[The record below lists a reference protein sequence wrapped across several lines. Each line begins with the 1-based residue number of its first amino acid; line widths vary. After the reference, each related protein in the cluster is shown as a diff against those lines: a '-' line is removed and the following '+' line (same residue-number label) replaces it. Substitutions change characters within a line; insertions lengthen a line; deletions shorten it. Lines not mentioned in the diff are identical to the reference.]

1 MRIGKLTNEELKEIV
16 LSRLP
21 KLSERTLIGAN
32 IGADCAWLD
41 LGDKLLVTSSD
52 PITAGGMQSGALSI
66 HVSCNDIAA
75 CGIRPSAILT
85 VLIAPPECTKE
96 DVVHIVEQAS
106 STAQALGV
114 DIVGGHTEIS
124 DCVNRLIVITT
135 AFGIADKNSPI
146 PRGIAMP
153 GDTLIM
159 TKTAGIEGTWIAAME
174 HEEKLKGKVS
184 DDLISEAKTFISKIS
199 VVEDGVTACS
209 LRDPNGSV
217 NERGIAYSSTHL
229 MHDVTEGGVL
239 GAAYEMADFSGI
251 GVSVDLSQVPVA
263 PCTKAICETMRID
276 PYRLISSGSIL
287 IATSEPD
294 ALLDA
299 MAKKG
304 IPACA
309 IGAFT
314 NEGFKLKDVDGKEI
328 DFLPPQTDELYR
340 MN

>member
-1 MRIGKLTNEELKEIV
+1 MRIGKLTNEELKDIV

-85 VLIAPPECTKE
+85 VLIAPPDCTKE
-96 DVVHIVEQAS
+96 DVIHIVEQAS
-106 STAQALGV
+106 STAKALGV
-114 DIVGGHTEIS
+114 DIVGGHTEVS
-124 DCVNRLIVITT
+124 DSVNRFIVITT
-135 AFGIADKNSPI
+135 AFGIADKNTPI
-146 PRGIAMP
+146 PRGVAMP
-153 GDTLIM
+153 GDSLVM

-174 HEEKLKGKVS
+174 HEDQLNGKVP
-184 DDLISEAKTFISKIS
+184 DDLIAEAKTFIHKIS

-209 LRDPNGSV
+209 LPDKDGSV
-217 NERGIAYSSTHL
+217 NSRGIAYSSTHL

-251 GVSVDLSQVPVA
+251 GVSVDLSKVPVA
-263 PCTKAICETMRID
+263 SCTRAICDAMDID
-276 PYRLISSGSIL
+276 PFRLISSGSIL
-287 IATSEPD
+287 VATEDPD
-294 ALLDA
+294 GLLAA
-299 MAKKG
+299 MKEKG
-304 IPACA
+304 VPACV

-314 NEGFKLKDVDGKEI
+314 EKEYSLIDTNGKNIE
-328 DFLPPQTDELYR
+328 FLPPQTDELYK
-340 MN
+340 M

>member
-1 MRIGKLTNEELKEIV
+1 MRIGKLTNEELKDIV

-21 KLSERTLIGAN
+21 ELSERTLIGAN

-52 PITAGGMQSGALSI
+52 PITAGGMQSGVLSI

-85 VLIAPPECTKE
+85 VLIAPPDCTKE
-96 DVVHIVEQAS
+96 DVIHIVEQAS
-106 STAQALGV
+106 STAKALGV
-114 DIVGGHTEIS
+114 DIVGGHTEVS
-124 DCVNRLIVITT
+124 DSVNRFIVITT

-146 PRGIAMP
+146 PRGVAMP
-153 GDTLIM
+153 GDSLVM

-174 HEEKLKGKVS
+174 HEDQLAGKVS
-184 DDLISEAKTFISKIS
+184 PELLAEAKTFIHKIS

-209 LRDPNGSV
+209 LPDKDGSA
-217 NERGIAYSSTHL
+217 NSRGIAYSSTHL

-251 GVSVDLSQVPVA
+251 GVSVDLSKVPVA
-263 PCTKAICETMRID
+263 PCTKAICDAMDID

-287 IATSEPD
+287 VATENPD
-294 ALLDA
+294 GLLSA
-299 MAKKG
+299 MKEKG
-304 IPACA
+304 VPACV
-309 IGAFT
+309 IGVFT
-314 NEGFKLKDVDGKEI
+314 EKEFSLTDTNGKRIE
-328 DFLPPQTDELYR
+328 FLPPQTDELYK
-340 MN
+340 M

>member
-85 VLIAPPECTKE
+85 VLIAPPDCTKE
-96 DVVHIVEQAS
+96 DVIHIVEQAS
-106 STAQALGV
+106 STAKALGV
-114 DIVGGHTEIS
+114 DIVGGHTEVS
-124 DCVNRLIVITT
+124 DSVNRFIVITT
-135 AFGIADKNSPI
+135 AFGIADKNSPV
-146 PRGIAMP
+146 PSGVAMP
-153 GDTLIM
+153 GDALIM
-159 TKTAGIEGTWIAAME
+159 TKTAGIEGTWIASME
-174 HEEKLKGKVS
+174 HEDRLSGKVA
-184 DDLISEAKTFISKIS
+184 DVLIAEAKTFIHKIS

-209 LRDPNGSV
+209 VTDKEGRV
-217 NERGIAYSSTHL
+217 NSRGIAYSATHL

-251 GVSVDLSQVPVA
+251 GVSVDLSKVPVA
-263 PCTKAICETMRID
+263 PCTKAICDAMDID

-287 IATSEPD
+287 VATNEPEKT
-294 ALLDA
+294 LEA
-299 MAKKG
+299 MEKKG
-304 IPACA
+304 IPACV
-309 IGAFT
+309 IGTFT
-314 NEGFKLKDVDGKEI
+314 ENEFHLTDVNGKEI
-328 DFLPPQTDELYR
+328 KFLPPQTDELYK
-340 MN
+340 M

>member
-1 MRIGKLTNEELKEIV
+1 MRIGKLTNEELKDIV

-85 VLIAPPECTKE
+85 VLIAPPDCTKE
-96 DVVHIVEQAS
+96 DVIHIVEQAS
-106 STAQALGV
+106 STAKELGV
-114 DIVGGHTEIS
+114 DIVGGHTEVS
-124 DCVNRLIVITT
+124 DSVNRFIVITT

-153 GDTLIM
+153 GDALVM

-174 HEEKLKGKVS
+174 HEDQLTGRVS
-184 DDLISEAKTFISKIS
+184 EDLISEAKTFIHKIS

-209 LRDPNGSV
+209 LPDKDGAV
-217 NERGIAYSSTHL
+217 NSREIAYSSTHL

-251 GVSVDLSQVPVA
+251 GVTVDLSKVPVA
-263 PCTKAICETMRID
+263 PCTKAICDAMDLD

-287 IATSEPD
+287 VATADPEG
-294 ALLDA
+294 LLEA
-299 MAKKG
+299 MKKKG
-304 IPACA
+304 VPACV

-314 NEGFKLKDVDGKEI
+314 EKEFALSDVDGKKIE
-328 DFLPPQTDELYR
+328 FLPPQTDELYK
-340 MN
+340 M

>member
-1 MRIGKLTNEELKEIV
+1 MRIGKLTNEELKDIV

-85 VLIAPPECTKE
+85 VLIAPPDCTKD
-96 DVVHIVEQAS
+96 DVIHIVEQAS
-106 STAQALGV
+106 STAKALGV

-124 DCVNRLIVITT
+124 DSVNRFIVITT

-146 PRGIAMP
+146 PRGVAMP
-153 GDTLIM
+153 GDSLVM

-174 HEEKLKGKVS
+174 HEDQLAGKVS
-184 DDLISEAKTFISKIS
+184 EDLLSEAKTFIHKIS

-209 LRDPNGSV
+209 LPDKDGAV
-217 NERGIAYSSTHL
+217 NSRGIAYSSTHL

-251 GVSVDLSQVPVA
+251 GVTVDLSKVPVA
-263 PCTKAICETMRID
+263 PCTKAICEVMNID

-287 IATSEPD
+287 VATADPD
-294 ALLDA
+294 NLLDA
-299 MAKKG
+299 MKKKG
-304 IPACA
+304 VPACV
-309 IGAFT
+309 IGTFT
-314 NEGFKLKDVDGKEI
+314 KKEFKLSDVDGKEI
-328 DFLPPQTDELYR
+328 EFLPPQTDELYK
-340 MN
+340 M

>member
-1 MRIGKLTNEELKEIV
+1 MRIGKLTNEELKDIV

-41 LGDKLLVTSSD
+41 LDDKLLVTSSD

-85 VLIAPPECTKE
+85 VLIAPPDCTKE
-96 DVVHIVEQAS
+96 DVIHIVEQAS
-106 STAQALGV
+106 ATAKELGV

-124 DCVNRLIVITT
+124 DSVNRFIVITT
-135 AFGIADKNSPI
+135 AFGIADKKSPV
-146 PRGIAMP
+146 PRGMAMP
-153 GDTLIM
+153 GDALVM
-159 TKTAGIEGTWIAAME
+159 TKTAGIEGTWIASME
-174 HEEKLKGKVS
+174 HETKLKGKVS
-184 DDLISEAKTFISKIS
+184 EDLIAEAKTFIHKIS
-199 VVEDGVTACS
+199 VVEDGVTACT
-209 LRDPNGSV
+209 LPDPDGSV
-217 NERGIAYSSTHL
+217 NAQGISYSSTHL

-251 GVSVDLSQVPVA
+251 GVSVDLSKVPVA
-263 PCTKAICETMRID
+263 PCTQAICEAMDLD

-287 IATSEPD
+287 IATSTPD
-294 ALLDA
+294 ELLDE
-299 MAKKG
+299 MKQKG
-304 IPACA
+304 IEASV

-314 NEGFKLKDVDGKEI
+314 EERFELLDVDGTKI
-328 DFLPPQTDELYR
+328 PFLPPQTDELYKI
-340 MN
+340 

>member
-1 MRIGKLTNEELKEIV
+1 MRIGKLTNEELKDIV

-85 VLIAPPECTKE
+85 VLIAPPDCTKE
-96 DVVHIVEQAS
+96 DVIHIVEQAS
-106 STAQALGV
+106 STAKALGV
-114 DIVGGHTEIS
+114 DIVGGHTEVS
-124 DCVNRLIVITT
+124 DSVNRFIVITT
-135 AFGIADKNSPI
+135 AFGIADKNAPV
-146 PRGIAMP
+146 PRGIAKP
-153 GDTLIM
+153 GDSLIM

-174 HEEKLKGKVS
+174 HEDALVGKVS
-184 DDLISEAKTFISKIS
+184 EELLSEAKTFIDKIS

-209 LRDPNGSV
+209 LPDKNGEVSP
-217 NERGIAYSSTHL
+217 RGITYSSTHL

-251 GVSVDLSQVPVA
+251 GVSVDLSKVPVA
-263 PCTKAICETMRID
+263 PCTKAICEAMDID

-287 IATSEPD
+287 VATDDPEGTIK
-294 ALLDA
+294 A
-299 MAKKG
+299 MEEKG
-304 IPACA
+304 VPACV

-314 NEGFKLKDVDGKEI
+314 EKEFTLTDVDGKEI
-328 DFLPPQTDELYR
+328 EFLPPQTDELYK
-340 MN
+340 M

>member
-1 MRIGKLTNEELKEIV
+1 MRIGKLTNEELKDIV

-85 VLIAPPECTKE
+85 VLIAPPDCTKE
-96 DVVHIVEQAS
+96 DVIHIVEQAS
-106 STAQALGV
+106 STAKELGV
-114 DIVGGHTEIS
+114 DIVGGHTEVS
-124 DCVNRLIVITT
+124 DSVNRFIVITT

-153 GDTLIM
+153 GDALVM

-174 HEEKLKGKVS
+174 HEDQLTGRVS
-184 DDLISEAKTFISKIS
+184 EDLISEAKTFIHKIS

-209 LRDPNGSV
+209 LPDKDGAV
-217 NERGIAYSSTHL
+217 NSHGIAYSSTHL

-251 GVSVDLSQVPVA
+251 GVTVDLSKVPVA
-263 PCTKAICETMRID
+263 PCTKAICDAMDID

-287 IATSEPD
+287 VATADPEG
-294 ALLDA
+294 LLEA
-299 MAKKG
+299 MKKKG
-304 IPACA
+304 VPACV

-314 NEGFKLKDVDGKEI
+314 EKEFALSDVDGKKI
-328 DFLPPQTDELYR
+328 
-340 MN
+340 

>member
-85 VLIAPPECTKE
+85 VLIAPPDCTKE
-96 DVVHIVEQAS
+96 DVIHIVEQAS
-106 STAQALGV
+106 STAKALGV
-114 DIVGGHTEIS
+114 DIVGGHTEVS
-124 DCVNRLIVITT
+124 DSVNRFIVITT
-135 AFGIADKNSPI
+135 AFGIADKNAPV
-146 PRGIAMP
+146 PRGVAKP
-153 GDTLIM
+153 GDALIM

-174 HEEKLKGKVS
+174 HEDALVGKVS
-184 DDLISEAKTFISKIS
+184 EELLADAKTFIDRIS

-209 LRDPNGSV
+209 LPDKNGEVSS
-217 NERGIAYSSTHL
+217 RGITYSSTHL

-251 GVSVDLSQVPVA
+251 GVSVDLSKVPVA
-263 PCTKAICETMRID
+263 PCTKAICKAMDID

-287 IATSEPD
+287 VATDDPEGTVK
-294 ALLDA
+294 A
-299 MAKKG
+299 MEEKG
-304 IPACA
+304 IQASV

-314 NEGFKLKDVDGKEI
+314 EKEFVLKDTEGNKIE
-328 DFLPPQTDELYR
+328 FLPPQTDELYK
-340 MN
+340 M